1 MWEINLQNLI
11 LKSAEIN
18 YFCDYHIMLKPV
30 LIFSLLFA
38 ISINAN
44 QNEEQKPKLVV
55 AVVVDQM
62 RYDFL
67 ENLSY
72 RFSENGFNRLINEG
86 YNCKNNFY
94 NYVPTVTGPG
104 HSSVSTGS
112 TPMTHGIV
120 GNNWY
125 DREQNKSVYCTDDG
139 SYDNI
144 GGDDYSGNKSP
155 NNLLV
160 ETFADI
166 NKSYNKDAKT
176 VSVAIKDRGSILMGG
191 KNADAA
197 YWYYGKER
205 AQWITSTYYMQKL
218 PSWVENFNMEDNL
231 EKYLEEWV
239 PLYDISTYDNYEIDN
254 NNFEK
259 LFKGK
264 DDSAFPYDTKSL
276 MKHNDCFDMIKE
288 TPYGN
293 QMTTDFAIE
302 AIINEDLGKRGV
314 TDVITIGYSSTDYV
328 GHSFGV
334 ASVETQD
341 TYIRL
346 DKEIEKLLLF
356 LDNELGENQY
366 TLFLTGDHG
375 VLEIPAFLTNSGIH
389 ARAVSENE
397 LALNVVTQLKK
408 VFGVEVKD
416 LISNVDNS
424 QIYLNDAGISS
435 LGLEKNK
442 VMNEII
448 KILKSFDFI
457 SNAYSSDYIMNSK
470 NLDGYEKL
478 IQNGFHEKR
487 SGDIALIL
495 EPNVIFYDGKGTTH
509 GSGYNY
515 DTHVPL
521 IFFGLGIKNGETE
534 KITEIPDI
542 APTISKLLDQRM
554 KNSTGE
560 SLDFIFD

>member
-1 MWEINLQNLI
+1 MRYI
-11 LKSAEIN
+11 
-18 YFCDYHIMLKPV
+18 
-30 LIFSLLFA
+30 LIFYFLFSF
-38 ISINAN
+38 SIKAN
-44 QNEEQKPKLVV
+44 QIEKEKPKLVV
-55 AVVVDQM
+55 AIVVDQM

-67 ENLSY
+67 ENLSN

-86 YNCKNNFY
+86 YNCKNNFF

-104 HSSVSTGS
+104 HSSISTGS

-125 DREQNKSVYCTDDG
+125 DREKNKSVYCTDD
-139 SYDNI
+139 SNYDNI

-166 NKSYNKDAKT
+166 NKYYNPDAKT
-176 VSVAIKDRGSILMGG
+176 ISVGIKDRGSILMGG

-197 YWYYGKER
+197 YWYYGKEK

-218 PSWVENFNMEDNL
+218 PSWVEKFNMEDNL
-231 EKYLEEWV
+231 EKYLEKWV
-239 PLYDISTYDNYEIDN
+239 PLYEISSYDNYEADN

-264 DDSAFPYDTKSL
+264 DDSAFPYDIKSL

-293 QMTTDFAIE
+293 EMTTDFAME
-302 AIINEDLGKRGV
+302 AVINEDLGKRGV
-314 TDVITIGYSSTDYV
+314 TDVLTISYSSTDYV

-375 VLEIPAFLTNSGIH
+375 VLEIPAFLSNNGVDAMSI
-389 ARAVSENE
+389 SEKDMTIE
-397 LALNVVTQLKK
+397 VIKKLENVLK
-408 VFGVEVKD
+408 VNVKNI
-416 LISNVDNS
+416 ISDIDNN
-424 QIYLNDAGISS
+424 QIYLNNNAIDRLA
-435 LGLEKNK
+435 LRKN
-442 VMNEII
+442 VVIDEII
-448 KILKSFDFI
+448 KILNSFDFI
-457 SNAYSSDYIMNSK
+457 SNAYSSNYILNSK
-470 NLDGYEKL
+470 NLDGYQKL
-478 IQNGFHEKR
+478 IQNGFQEKR
-487 SGDIALIL
+487 SGDIALVL
-495 EPNVIFYDGKGTTH
+495 KPNVIFYDGKGTTH

-521 IFFGLGIKNGETE
+521 IFFGFGIKNGQTE

-542 APTISKLLDQRM
+542 APTISKILGQKM
-554 KNSTGE
+554 KNSTGK

>member
-1 MWEINLQNLI
+1 MNKL
-11 LKSAEIN
+11 
-18 YFCDYHIMLKPV
+18 V
-30 LIFSLLFA
+30 LFFTFSLFFTCTSSNDNL
-38 ISINAN
+38 
-44 QNEEQKPKLVV
+44 EKPKLVV
-55 AVVVDQM
+55 AIVVDQM

-67 ENLSY
+67 ENLSDRY
-72 RFSENGFNRLINEG
+72 TENGFNRLINEG
-86 YNCKNNFY
+86 YNCKSNFF

-120 GNNWY
+120 GNNWF
-125 DREQNKSVYCTDDG
+125 DRKKNKSVYCTDD
-139 SYDNI
+139 SDYDNI
-144 GGDDYSGNKSP
+144 GGDDYTGNKSP

-166 NKSYNKDAKT
+166 NKLNNPKAKT
-176 VSVAIKDRGSILMGG
+176 ISVGIKDRGSILMGG

-197 YWYYGKER
+197 YWYYGKEK
-205 AQWITSTYYMQKL
+205 AQWITSTYYMQNL
-218 PSWVENFNMEDNL
+218 PTWVENFNQEDNL
-231 EKYLEEWV
+231 EKYLNDWV
-239 PLYDISTYDNYEIDN
+239 PLNDISTYDNYEIDN

-264 DDSAFPYDTKSL
+264 DNSAFPYDTKSL

-293 QMTTDFAIE
+293 EMTTDFAIE
-302 AIINEDLGKRGV
+302 AIINEELGKRGE
-314 TDVITIGYSSTDYV
+314 TDVLTISYSSTDYV

-346 DKEIEKLLLF
+346 DREIEKLLSF

-375 VLEIPAFLTNSGIH
+375 VLEIPAFLTSNGVNAMAI
-389 ARAVSENE
+389 SENDMKKE
-397 LALNVVTQLKK
+397 VVKHLQTIFNLK
-408 VFGVEVKD
+408 VKD
-416 LISNVDNS
+416 IIDDVDNN
-424 QIYLNDAGISS
+424 QIYLSDNEVKK
-435 LGLEKNK
+435 LGLNKNN
-442 VMNEII
+442 VIDELI
-448 KILKSFDFI
+448 KILESFDFI
-457 SNAYSSDYIMNSK
+457 SNAYSAEYIMNSK
-470 NLDGYEKL
+470 NLEGYEKL
-478 IQNGFHEKR
+478 IQNGFHKER

-495 EPNVIFYDGKGTTH
+495 KPNVIFYDGKGTTH

-521 IFFGLGIKNGETE
+521 IFFGSGVKNGETLLT
-534 KITEIPDI
+534 TEIPDI
-542 APTISKLLDQRM
+542 APTISKLLGQKM
-554 KNSTGE
+554 KNSTGK

>member
-1 MWEINLQNLI
+1 
-11 LKSAEIN
+11 
-18 YFCDYHIMLKPV
+18 MLKPV

-104 HSSVSTGS
+104 HSSISTGS
-112 TPMTHGIV
+112 TPKTHGIV

-125 DREQNKSVYCTDDG
+125 DREQNKSVYCTDDV

-375 VLEIPAFLTNSGIH
+375 VLEIPAFLTNSGID
-389 ARAVSENE
+389 AKAVSENE

>member
-1 MWEINLQNLI
+1 
-11 LKSAEIN
+11 
-18 YFCDYHIMLKPV
+18 MLKPV

-55 AVVVDQM
+55 AIVVDQM

-375 VLEIPAFLTNSGIH
+375 VLEIPAFLTNSGID

-408 VFGVEVKD
+408 VLGVEVKD

-424 QIYLNDAGISS
+424 QIYLNDTGISS

-542 APTISKLLDQRM
+542 APTISKLLGQRM

>member
-1 MWEINLQNLI
+1 M
-11 LKSAEIN
+11 
-18 YFCDYHIMLKPV
+18 YRFV
-30 LIFSLLFA
+30 LFFIFSLHFSCSSSKDNLD
-38 ISINAN
+38 
-44 QNEEQKPKLVV
+44 KPKLVV
-55 AVVVDQM
+55 AIVVDQM

-67 ENLSY
+67 ENLSDRY
-72 RFSENGFNRLINEG
+72 TKNGFNRLINEG

-120 GNNWY
+120 GNNWF
-125 DREQNKSVYCTDDG
+125 DRKKNKSVYCTDD
-139 SYDNI
+139 SDYDNI
-144 GGDDYSGNKSP
+144 GGDDYTGNKSP

-166 NKSYNKDAKT
+166 NKLNNPKAKT
-176 VSVAIKDRGSILMGG
+176 ISIGIKDRGSILMGG

-197 YWYYGKER
+197 YWYYGKEK
-205 AQWITSTYYMQKL
+205 AQWITSTYYMQNL
-218 PSWVENFNMEDNL
+218 PTWVENFNQEDNL
-231 EKYLEEWV
+231 EKYLNDWV
-239 PLYDISTYDNYEIDN
+239 PLNDISTYDNYEIDN

-264 DDSAFPYDTKSL
+264 DNSAFPYDTKSL

-293 QMTTDFAIE
+293 EMTTDFAIK
-302 AIINEDLGKRGV
+302 AVINEELGKRGE
-314 TDVITIGYSSTDYV
+314 TDVLTISYSSTDYI

-346 DKEIEKLLLF
+346 DREIEKLLSF

-375 VLEIPAFLTNSGIH
+375 VLEIPAFLTNNGVNAMAI
-389 ARAVSENE
+389 SENDMKKE
-397 LALNVVTQLKK
+397 VIKQLQSIFKLK
-408 VFGVEVKD
+408 VED
-416 LISNVDNS
+416 IIDDVDNN
-424 QIYLNDAGISS
+424 QIYLNDNEVKK
-435 LGLEKNK
+435 LGLNKNN
-442 VMNEII
+442 VIDELI
-448 KILKSFDFI
+448 KILESFDFI
-457 SNAYSSDYIMNSK
+457 SNAYSAEYIMNSK
-470 NLDGYEKL
+470 NLEGYEKL
-478 IQNGFHEKR
+478 IQNGFHKER

-495 EPNVIFYDGKGTTH
+495 KPNVIFYDGKGTTH

-521 IFFGLGIKNGETE
+521 IFFGSGVKNGETLLT
-534 KITEIPDI
+534 TEIPDI
-542 APTISKLLDQRM
+542 APTISKLLGQKM
-554 KNSTGE
+554 KNSTGK

>member
-1 MWEINLQNLI
+1 M
-11 LKSAEIN
+11 
-18 YFCDYHIMLKPV
+18 YRFV
-30 LIFSLLFA
+30 LFFIFSLHFSCSSSKDNLD
-38 ISINAN
+38 
-44 QNEEQKPKLVV
+44 KPKLVV
-55 AVVVDQM
+55 AIVVDQM

-67 ENLSY
+67 ENLSDRY
-72 RFSENGFNRLINEG
+72 TKNGFNRLINEG

-120 GNNWY
+120 GNNWF
-125 DREQNKSVYCTDDG
+125 DRKKNKSVYCTDD
-139 SYDNI
+139 SDYDNI
-144 GGDDYSGNKSP
+144 GGDDYTGNKSP

-166 NKSYNKDAKT
+166 NKLNNPKAKT
-176 VSVAIKDRGSILMGG
+176 ISVGIKDRGSILMGG

-197 YWYYGKER
+197 YWYYGKEK
-205 AQWITSTYYMQKL
+205 AQWITSTYYMQNL
-218 PSWVENFNMEDNL
+218 PTWVENFNQEDNL
-231 EKYLEEWV
+231 EKYLNDWV
-239 PLYDISTYDNYEIDN
+239 PLNDISTYDNYEIDN

-264 DDSAFPYDTKSL
+264 DNSAFPYDTKSL

-293 QMTTDFAIE
+293 EMTTDFAIE
-302 AIINEDLGKRGV
+302 AIINEELGKRGE
-314 TDVITIGYSSTDYV
+314 TDVLTISYSSTDYV
-328 GHSFGV
+328 GHSFGI

-346 DKEIEKLLLF
+346 DREIEKLLSF

-375 VLEIPAFLTNSGIH
+375 VLEIPAFLTSNGVNAMAI
-389 ARAVSENE
+389 SENDMKKE
-397 LALNVVTQLKK
+397 VVKQLQTIFNLK
-408 VFGVEVKD
+408 VEDIIDDVE
-416 LISNVDNS
+416 NN
-424 QIYLNDAGISS
+424 QIYLSDNEVKK
-435 LGLEKNK
+435 LGLNKNN
-442 VMNEII
+442 VIDELI
-448 KILKSFDFI
+448 KILESFDFI
-457 SNAYSSDYIMNSK
+457 SKAYSAEYIMNSK
-470 NLDGYEKL
+470 NLEGYEKL
-478 IQNGFHEKR
+478 IQNGFHKER

-495 EPNVIFYDGKGTTH
+495 KPNVIFYDGKGTTH

-521 IFFGLGIKNGETE
+521 IFFGSGVKNGETLLT
-534 KITEIPDI
+534 TEIPDI
-542 APTISKLLDQRM
+542 APTISKLLGQKM
-554 KNSTGE
+554 KNSTGK

>member
-1 MWEINLQNLI
+1 
-11 LKSAEIN
+11 
-18 YFCDYHIMLKPV
+18 
-30 LIFSLLFA
+30 
-38 ISINAN
+38 
-44 QNEEQKPKLVV
+44 
-55 AVVVDQM
+55 
-62 RYDFL
+62 
-67 ENLSY
+67 
-72 RFSENGFNRLINEG
+72 
-86 YNCKNNFY
+86 
-94 NYVPTVTGPG
+94 
-104 HSSVSTGS
+104 
-112 TPMTHGIV
+112 MTHGIV

-125 DREQNKSVYCTDDG
+125 DREKNKSVYCTDD
-139 SYDNI
+139 SNYDNI

-166 NKSYNKDAKT
+166 NKYYNPDAKT
-176 VSVAIKDRGSILMGG
+176 ISVGIKDRGSILMGG

-197 YWYYGKER
+197 YWYYGKEK

-218 PSWVENFNMEDNL
+218 PSWVEKFNMEDNL
-231 EKYLEEWV
+231 EKYLEKWV
-239 PLYDISTYDNYEIDN
+239 PLYEISSYDNYEADN

-264 DDSAFPYDTKSL
+264 DDSAFPYDIKSL

-293 QMTTDFAIE
+293 EMTTDFAME
-302 AIINEDLGKRGV
+302 AVINEDLGKRGV
-314 TDVITIGYSSTDYV
+314 TDVLTISYSSTDYV

-375 VLEIPAFLTNSGIH
+375 VLEIPAFLSNNGVDAMSI
-389 ARAVSENE
+389 SEKDMTIE
-397 LALNVVTQLKK
+397 VIKKLENVLK
-408 VFGVEVKD
+408 VNVKNI
-416 LISNVDNS
+416 ISDIDNN
-424 QIYLNDAGISS
+424 QIYLNNNSIDRLA
-435 LGLEKNK
+435 LRKN
-442 VMNEII
+442 VVIDEII
-448 KILKSFDFI
+448 KILNSFDFI
-457 SNAYSSDYIMNSK
+457 SNAYSSNYILNSK
-470 NLDGYEKL
+470 NLDGYQKL
-478 IQNGFHEKR
+478 IQNGFQEKR
-487 SGDIALIL
+487 SGDIALVL
-495 EPNVIFYDGKGTTH
+495 KPNVIFYDGKGTTH

-521 IFFGLGIKNGETE
+521 IFFGFGIKNGQTE

-542 APTISKLLDQRM
+542 APTISKILGQKM
-554 KNSTGE
+554 KNSTGT

>member
-1 MWEINLQNLI
+1 MRYL
-11 LKSAEIN
+11 
-18 YFCDYHIMLKPV
+18 
-30 LIFSLLFA
+30 LIFYFLFSFP
-38 ISINAN
+38 IKAN
-44 QNEEQKPKLVV
+44 QIEKEKPKLVV
-55 AVVVDQM
+55 AIVVDQM

-67 ENLSY
+67 ENLSN
-72 RFSENGFNRLINEG
+72 RFSKNGFNRLIRDG
-86 YNCKNNFY
+86 YNCKNNFF

-104 HSSVSTGS
+104 HSSISTGS

-125 DREQNKSVYCTDDG
+125 DREQNKSVYCADDG

-166 NKSYNKDAKT
+166 NKLYNKDAKT

-231 EKYLEEWV
+231 EKYLEKWV

-264 DDSAFPYDTKSL
+264 DDSAFPYDTKFL

-314 TDVITIGYSSTDYV
+314 TDIITIGYSSTDYI

-375 VLEIPAFLTNSGIH
+375 VLEIPAFLTNSGID

-397 LALNVVTQLKK
+397 LALNVVKQLNK
-408 VFGVEVKD
+408 VFGIEVKD

-521 IFFGLGIKNGETE
+521 IFFGLGIKNGETQ

-542 APTISKLLDQRM
+542 APTISKLLGQRM

>member
-1 MWEINLQNLI
+1 MRYI
-11 LKSAEIN
+11 
-18 YFCDYHIMLKPV
+18 
-30 LIFSLLFA
+30 LIFYFLFSF
-38 ISINAN
+38 SIKAN
-44 QNEEQKPKLVV
+44 QIEKEKPKLVV
-55 AVVVDQM
+55 AIVVDQM

-67 ENLSY
+67 ENLSN
-72 RFSENGFNRLINEG
+72 RFSKNGFNRLIRDG
-86 YNCKNNFY
+86 YNCKNNFF

-104 HSSVSTGS
+104 HSSISTGS

-125 DREQNKSVYCTDDG
+125 DREKNKSVYCTDDPK
-139 SYDNI
+139 YDNI

-166 NKSYNKDAKT
+166 NKLNNDQAKT
-176 VSVAIKDRGSILMGG
+176 ISIAIKDRGSILMGG
-191 KNADAA
+191 KDADAA

-205 AQWITSTYYMQKL
+205 AQWITSTYYMNEL
-218 PSWVENFNMEDNL
+218 PHWVEAFNSEDNL

-239 PLYDISTYDNYEIDN
+239 TLEDISTYDNHEIDN
-254 NNFEK
+254 NRFEK

-264 DDSAFPYDTKSL
+264 DNSAFPYDTKSL

-302 AIINEDLGKRGV
+302 AIINEGLGKRDV

-328 GHSFGV
+328 GHNFGV

-341 TYIRL
+341 VYMRL
-346 DKEIEKLLLF
+346 DKEIEKLLNF
-356 LDNELGENQY
+356 LDREVGENKY

-375 VLEIPAFLTNSGIH
+375 VLEIPAFLSSNGVD
-389 ARAVSENE
+389 ALAVSEND
-397 LALNVVTQLKK
+397 LINQVLKQLDDY
-408 VFGVEVKD
+408 FGVEVKN
-416 LISNVDNS
+416 LINDVDNN
-424 QIYLNDAGISS
+424 QIYLNDDSINK
-435 LGLEKNK
+435 LGLNK
-442 VMNEII
+442 KSIINELIR
-448 KILKSFDFI
+448 ILESFDFI
-457 SNAYSSDYIMNSK
+457 SNAYSANFILKSK
-470 NLDGYEKL
+470 NLDGYERL
-478 IQNGFHEKR
+478 IQNGFHPER
-487 SGDIALIL
+487 SGDLAIIL
-495 EPNVIFYDGKGTTH
+495 KQNVIFYDGKGTTH

-521 IFFGLGIKNGETE
+521 IFYGNGIKHGETMR
-534 KITEIPDI
+534 ITEIPDI
-542 APTISKLLDQRM
+542 APTISKLLGQKM

-560 SLDFIFD
+560 SLDFIFE